1 MQKQYGYKPLGAAD
15 GPTKTAIFGGN
26 NARLY
31 RVTPKQQA
39 EVTTDRIAQIKA
51 IYEKHG
57 ADRSNLAYG
66 YIAKPKA

>member
-1 MQKQYGYKPLGAAD
+1 MPRVG
-15 GPTKTAIFGGN
+15 GPKTAIFGGN

-31 RVTPKQQA
+31 RVTIKQQS
-39 EVTTDRIAQIKA
+39 EVLTDRIAQVKD
-51 IYEKHG
+51 IYERHG